1 MCMYSQIILKAVTV
15 GDGKTGLFNNVNLD
29 RLQAAVG

>member
-1 MCMYSQIILKAVTV
+1 MYVQSNHFQAVTV
-15 GDGKTGLFNNVNLD
+15 GDGKTGLFNNAKLD